1 MGMENKILI
10 VDDALFMRAMLK
22 KILNEAGYT
31 QIFEAANGAEA
42 CEVYEAQ
49 KPDAVLMDISMPEMN
64 GIDALKAIVREDPE
78 AVVVMCSAVGQ
89 EAMIIEAVQSGALD
103 FIVKPFKPEQIVQ
116 AVETALAKAKGG
128 DNT

>member
-42 CEVYEAQ
+42 CAVYEAQ

-89 EAMIIEAVQSGALD
+89 EAMIVEAVQSGALD